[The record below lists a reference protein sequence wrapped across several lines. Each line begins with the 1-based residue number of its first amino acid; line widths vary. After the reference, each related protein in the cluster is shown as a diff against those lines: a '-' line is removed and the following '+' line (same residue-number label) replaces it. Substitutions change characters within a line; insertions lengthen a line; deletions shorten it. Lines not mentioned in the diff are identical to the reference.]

1 MFKVS
6 ASLEHACLQSL
17 TKVLD
22 SPWSVCVFVLVFY
35 FKYATA
41 EIKHCIISVLFYII
55 FYNFNYVV
63 TIKRS
68 E

>member
-22 SPWSVCVFVLVFY
+22 SPVSLLNTCVCKIWLKKV
-35 FKYATA
+35 TA
-41 EIKHCIISVLFYII
+41 VWEKQHRGSFLGHPVH
-55 FYNFNYVV
+55 
-63 TIKRS
+63 
-68 E
+68 